1 MQTNLKKRWKHNI
14 EVHCNCAIS
23 YISNIILILDQ
34 TSGLKQK
41 QFLLSKFADALKVRL
56 YTLVFRKWILNYR
69 KIYALH
75 SSWGSL

>member
-41 QFLLSKFADALKVRL
+41 QFLLSKFADALKVR
-56 YTLVFRKWILNYR
+56 
-69 KIYALH
+69 
-75 SSWGSL
+75 